1 MNPQGSTR
9 VGQLPP
15 RFKELMQGCR
25 QMARSLLAPLY
36 VSMLD
41 NSDVALLEFA
51 EKAESNAAQAKFFEA
66 MQEFKRKRIE
76 LEQAF
81 FKAVDAGFRDFI
93 NGVAKEGGD
102 SSGLDGLD
110 LTRLSLVD
118 KGEVEETLPVQNMV
132 AKANANY
139 SEQLYGLTQ
148 RLAVVNG
155 GGKLDDKALP
165 GGPAQLAY
173 AARDAFRELN
183 MDGKT
188 RMVIY
193 AVFERYVMRELA
205 NYYDE
210 YNRRLVNAGI
220 LKNLRYEIR
229 KMVDPRQVGASAS
242 KQSAQESRAQ
252 TAAHTDM
259 TVGEET
265 FAAIRELL
273 AMRHPRVTA
282 ATAGV
287 TSAVGD
293 AVPEA
298 IAATSRISILG
309 AINTIQTEHGAA
321 ESSQRFQEEIIENV
335 ALDRDLLERIK
346 VTLVD
351 ERQRLYGGVDRRKV
365 ASADSDVIDLVG
377 MLFEFMLQDDQLPNV
392 AKALLSRLHT
402 PYLKV
407 AIIDK
412 HLFTEKQHPARRL
425 LDMLAEAGTRWIS
438 EEDLERGVFP
448 CMRRIVDRVLT
459 EFKDDM
465 QLFDELLTD
474 LSTHLSEVEQKVEVI
489 EKRAVEAADGQA
501 RLQYARN
508 RAREEIDVRLE
519 RTHLV
524 PDAQTFMRQVWLE
537 KLTFILLRER
547 DGEQS
552 EVWQLAL
559 QMADRIVWSLDPK
572 ADAIER
578 GEVQDALPTLRA
590 FIREGLES
598 LRAYGR
604 RDNDKLFD
612 MLCEWQDHAL
622 ADPEA
627 DIAAAEQAQAEQT
640 DQDDEPV
647 KPVEAPTL
655 SSEEERMLENLGT
668 LEFDTWFEFSE
679 TGGVRKHRWKLAWY
693 SKISS
698 NYMFVDAVGVKA
710 AELTRQELARQLC
723 TGQARILHLEAKP
736 FLDRALESILGWL
749 GKNKTEAVT

>member
-1 MNPQGSTR
+1 MNPQGPTR

-15 RFKELMQGCR
+15 RFKDLMQGCR

-41 NSDVALLEFA
+41 NADVALLEFA
-51 EKAESNAAQAKFFEA
+51 EKAESNAAQARFFEA
-66 MQEFKRKRIE
+66 MQELKRKRIE

-81 FKAVDAGFRDFI
+81 FKAVDLGFRDFI
-93 NGVAKEGGD
+93 NGALADAGGVGALGELNL
-102 SSGLDGLD
+102 SK
-110 LTRLSLVD
+110 LSLVD

-155 GGKLDDKALP
+155 GGKLDSMQLP
-165 GGPAQLAY
+165 GGPTQLAH
-173 AARDAFRELN
+173 AARDAFRELS
-183 MDGKT
+183 MDAKT

-229 KMVDPRQVGASAS
+229 KMVDPRQLG
-242 KQSAQESRAQ
+242 
-252 TAAHTDM
+252 TAAPTPAKAAQGGATRTTAAAEM
-259 TVGEET
+259 TVGDET

-273 AMRHPRVTA
+273 ARRHPHVTA
-282 ATAGV
+282 ATANV
-287 TSAVGD
+287 TNAVGD

-298 IAATSRISILG
+298 VAATSRTSILG
-309 AINTIQTEHGAA
+309 AIDSIQTEYGAL
-321 ESSQRFQEEIIENV
+321 ESSQRFNEEFIENV
-335 ALDRDLLERIK
+335 ALDRDLLERLK
-346 VTLVD
+346 GVLVD

-377 MLFEFMLQDDQLPNV
+377 MLFEFMLQDDQLPDV
-392 AKALLSRLHT
+392 VKALLSRLHT

-412 HLFTEKQHPARRL
+412 HLFTEKSHPARRL
-425 LDMLAEAGTRWIS
+425 LDALAEAGTRWIS
-438 EEDLERGVFP
+438 EDDLERGVFP
-448 CMRRIVDRVLT
+448 CMRRVVDRILG
-459 EFKDDM
+459 EFKNDM
-465 QLFDELLTD
+465 KLFDELLGD
-474 LSTHLSEVEQKVEVI
+474 FAAHLREVEQKAEVI

-501 RLQYARN
+501 RLQFARN
-508 RAREEIDVRLE
+508 RAHEEIDLRLE
-519 RTHLV
+519 RTHLI
-524 PDAQTFMRQVWLE
+524 PDAQAFMRQVWLE

-547 DGEQS
+547 EGEQS
-552 EVWQLAL
+552 EIWQLAL
-559 QMADRIVWSLDPK
+559 QLADRIVWSLDPK
-572 ADAIER
+572 ADATER

-612 MLCEWQDHAL
+612 MLCQWQDHVL
-622 ADPEA
+622 AEPEA
-627 DIAAAEQAQAEQT
+627 EIAAAEQAQLAQEQA
-640 DQDDEPV
+640 EPV
-647 KPVEAPTL
+647 KPVEAAAL
-655 SSEEERMLENLGT
+655 SSDEERMLESLST
-668 LEFDTWFEFSE
+668 LDFDTWFEFTEPS
-679 TGGVRKHRWKLAWY
+679 GVRRHRWKLAWY

-723 TGQARILHLEAKP
+723 DGHARILQLEEKP
-736 FLDRALESILGWL
+736 FLDRALENILGWL
-749 GKNKTEAVT
+749 GRNKAQAAS